1 LLDKL
6 QSAFVVLAV
15 LGSAATFLFLLQ
27 RVWPSA
33 SRRNQNDLVGWNVTV
48 LGTIYGVMVGF
59 MLFAVWSDFE
69 TANANVEAEANCL
82 VNVVRSSRGLPLK
95 ERTQILN
102 LSQEYVRLIL
112 AKDWAAMSRGE
123 QSSATHPIVRQLWAV
138 LGSSETK
145 TVLEQASLD
154 HTLTELARMTEH
166 RRLRELGVN
175 AHLPG
180 ILWLV
185 LILGA
190 VVTIMSACLFGA
202 IDTSAHLLQVL
213 LLALI
218 ISSVLVAIADID
230 RPFQGSVHVEPTSF
244 EQARTSLADIS

>member
-1 LLDKL
+1 
-6 QSAFVVLAV
+6 
-15 LGSAATFLFLLQ
+15 
-27 RVWPSA
+27 
-33 SRRNQNDLVGWNVTV
+33 
-48 LGTIYGVMVGF
+48 
-59 MLFAVWSDFE
+59 
-69 TANANVEAEANCL
+69 
-82 VNVVRSSRGLPLK
+82 
-95 ERTQILN
+95 
-102 LSQEYVRLIL
+102 
-112 AKDWAAMSRGE
+112 MSRGE